1 MSIKTGNIYIYYRFS
16 IPYSKSLYNK
26 FNKLDVDKNGY
37 LRKEDLAKYSKGLT
51 TIVIDRIFEEY
62 QTYDG

>member
-1 MSIKTGNIYIYYRFS
+1 MNQNWFS
-16 IPYSKSLYNK
+16 IPYAKSLLNK
-26 FNKLDVDKNGY
+26 FNKLDGDKNGT

-51 TIVIDRIFEEY
+51 TIVIDRIYEEY